1 MPRTG
6 RIAKKSI
13 APDPIYQ
20 NPTIAKFINKV
31 MMEGKKTI
39 AQKIVYETFENIKK
53 QGHDPLNTF
62 EKAIDNI
69 TPRMEVRPRRVGGA
83 SYMVPTEVRG
93 GRRQSLALSW
103 LVAAARS
110 RPVSEFPDRPKNKP
124 VMISKLTKE
133 ILEAA
138 QGAGKAVAKR
148 EEMHRMADA
157 NKAFA
162 HFRW

>member
-6 RIAKKSI
+6 KVEKRQTKPDVLYQSPVVAKL
-13 APDPIYQ
+13 
-20 NPTIAKFINKV
+20 INKILKN
-31 MMEGKKTI
+31 GKKEL
-39 AQKIVYETFENIKK
+39 AQKVVYEAFKGIKFKGQDPLKTFE
-53 QGHDPLNTF
+53 QAL
-62 EKAIDNI
+62 ENI

-83 SYMVPTEVRG
+83 SYMVPMEVKG
-93 GRRQSLALSW
+93 VRRQSLAIAW
-103 LVAAARS
+103 LVLAARN
-110 RPVSEFPDRPKNKP
+110 RGLPELKDRPKNKP
-124 VMISKLTKE
+124 VMIEKLALE

-138 QGAGKAVAKR
+138 QGMGNAVAKK